1 MNVLI
6 NFVAFQFGWF
16 SSVLGGA
23 KQLPWA
29 GPLAVLAI
37 VALHLYRSEKP
48 QAELKLIV
56 ACGLLGTVFDSLLV
70 AAGWVGYPSGMFSA
84 VMAPYWI
91 IAMWMLFGTTLNISM
106 GWMKG
111 RPLLAAAIGLVA
123 GPLTYLAGH
132 KLGGI
137 EFTNQAAALT
147 ALGLGWAVIMPAL
160 MRLAAHLDDSAD
172 RAEGIL
178 KQRTT
183 A

>member
-6 NFVAFQFGWF
+6 NFAAFQVGWF

-37 VALHLYRSEKP
+37 VALHLYRSDKP
-48 QAELKLIV
+48 QVELKLIL
-56 ACGLLGTVFDSLLV
+56 ACGLIGTVFDSLLV
-70 AAGWVGYPSGMFSA
+70 AANWVGYPSGMFSS

-91 IAMWMLFGTTLNISM
+91 IAMWMLFATTLNVSM

-111 RPLLAAAIGLVA
+111 RPLLAAVMGLIA
-123 GPLTYLAGH
+123 GPLTYVAGH

-137 EFTNQAAALT
+137 EFATQTAALV
-147 ALGLGWAVIMPAL
+147 ALGVGWAVIMPAL
-160 MRLAAHLDDSAD
+160 MKLAAYLDDGASGSVIEQRSA
-172 RAEGIL
+172 A
-178 KQRTT
+178 
-183 A
+183 

>member
-6 NFVAFQFGWF
+6 NFAAFQVGWF

-37 VALHLYRSEKP
+37 VALHLYRSDKP
-48 QAELKLIV
+48 QAELKLIL
-56 ACGLLGTVFDSLLV
+56 ACGLIGTVFDSLLV
-70 AAGWVGYPSGMFSA
+70 AANWVGYPSGMFSA
-84 VMAPYWI
+84 FMAPYWI
-91 IAMWMLFGTTLNISM
+91 IAMWMLFATTLNVSM

-111 RPLLAAAIGLVA
+111 RPWLAAAMGLVA
-123 GPLTYLAGH
+123 GPLTYIAGH

-137 EFTNQAAALT
+137 EFANQTAALI
-147 ALGLGWAVIMPAL
+147 ALGLGWAVMMPAL
-160 MRLAAHLDDSAD
+160 MKLAGHLDGYDSSS
-172 RAEGIL
+172 L
-178 KQRTT
+178 MKQRST

>member
-6 NFVAFQFGWF
+6 NFIAFQFGWF

-29 GPLAVLAI
+29 GPVAVLAI
-37 VALHLYRSEKP
+37 VALHLYRSDRP
-48 QAELKLIV
+48 QAELKLIF

-91 IAMWMLFGTTLNISM
+91 IAMWMLFATTLNISM

-111 RPLLAAAIGLVA
+111 RPLLAAATGLVA
-123 GPLTYLAGH
+123 GPLTYVAGH

-137 EFTNQAAALT
+137 EFANQTAALV
-147 ALGLGWAVIMPAL
+147 ALGIGWAVIMPAL
-160 MRLAAHLDDSAD
+160 MQLAAYLDDAAAGSD
-172 RAEGIL
+172 GML

>member
-1 MNVLI
+1 MNILI

-29 GPLAVLAI
+29 GPLAVIAI
-37 VALHLYRSEKP
+37 VALHLYRSDRP
-48 QAELKLIV
+48 QAELKLV
-56 ACGLLGTVFDSLLV
+56 FACGLIGTVFDSLLV
-70 AAGWVGYPSGMFSA
+70 ALGWVGYPSGMFSA

-91 IAMWMLFGTTLNISM
+91 IAMWMLFATTLNISM

-111 RPLLAAAIGLVA
+111 RPILAAVTGMVA

-137 EFTNQAAALT
+137 EFSNQAAALV
-147 ALGLGWAVIMPAL
+147 ALGAGWAVIMPGL
-160 MRLAAHLDDSAD
+160 MRLASHLDETAGSSDD
-172 RAEGIL
+172 VL
-178 KQRTT
+178 KQRST